1 MVTELF
7 LLIEYL
13 HGQCYVVFPG
23 SWIEKY
29 VSARSASMYFLFVR
43 YCTHSIGRRDTE
55 EVMCRIT
62 YDKSQIQHPR
72 LELSFSHT
80 KYTSLKDIF
89 FVILCSI
96 VQEHSKA
103 PALPDCMESNGE
115 AYSPF

>member
-80 KYTSLKDIF
+80 KIYLLKGYFLCDFVFNCPGTLKGTCSARLYGEQWRSL
-89 FVILCSI
+89 
-96 VQEHSKA
+96 
-103 PALPDCMESNGE
+103 
-115 AYSPF
+115 